1 MLKLLLLFLF
11 LVKIVFME
19 IIDKFPNIFLMP
31 KKFSDTAL
39 DIIKS
44 AVSHMHPSKDLSM
57 KLSRCVILHFE
68 NIQSNKGVM
77 LSSEYDASSNR
88 RIFKI
93 TEIVMKGSVK
103 QKYFRLLDITSI
115 TVEYDVK
122 PEFKTYSSYDEEHFV
137 DELRILLYRSDII
150 DHILS

>member
-1 MLKLLLLFLF
+1 
-11 LVKIVFME
+11 ME
-19 IIDKFPNIFLMP
+19 IIDKFGNIFLMP

-68 NIQSNKGVM
+68 NIEGNKGVK

-88 RIFKI
+88 KVFKI
-93 TEIVMKGSVK
+93 KEIVMKGSVK
-103 QKYFRLLDITSI
+103 QYHFRKKDIMTI
-115 TVEYDVK
+115 MDDYDVK